1 MLREKN
7 SKENDIVPVVNVF
20 RLLPQAKYKL
30 VNESYPLQFPQ
41 NYKVAN
47 KSKSKKILVSEELKK
62 IQGKNW
68 PSRNRARGKNHP
80 SKG

>member
-47 KSKSKKILVSEELKK
+47 KCKVKNQIYYQKKNKTEPKEFKVKTDQQVQK
-62 IQGKNW
+62 DN
-68 PSRNRARGKNHP
+68 PNY
-80 SKG
+80 